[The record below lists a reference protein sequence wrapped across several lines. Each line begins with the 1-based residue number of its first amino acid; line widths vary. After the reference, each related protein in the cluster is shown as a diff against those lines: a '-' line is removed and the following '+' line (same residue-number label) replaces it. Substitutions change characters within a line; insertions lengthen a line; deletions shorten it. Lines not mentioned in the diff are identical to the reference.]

1 MMSELLQDG
10 AIRSFEGIDEVA
22 KRLDP
27 ALTERCPQII
37 WSDYAG
43 FRDVLIHRI

>member
-37 WSDYAG
+37 WSDYAC